1 MNAVVQAS
9 SSPIDRL
16 RSWYA
21 GLEAREQRTVAW
33 GAIGG
38 GLLVIVVGVLQL
50 HAAVGRVEKR
60 VAQKRADAA
69 YIQGVLP
76 ELRAAPV
83 PQGGDQ
89 SLVIVVD
96 RTTRDAGLAMHLRG
110 TEPAGMNALRVRFE
124 GASFDST
131 VVWLV
136 RLQREYGV
144 HVTAA
149 ALERTAAPGVVNAT
163 VTLQRP

>member
-1 MNAVVQAS
+1 VNAVAANS
-9 SSPIDRL
+9 AIDRL
-16 RSWYA
+16 KSWYA
-21 GLEAREQRTVAW
+21 GLETREQTAVTWGTVAVV
-33 GAIGG
+33 ALVVVV
-38 GLLVIVVGVLQL
+38 GLLQM
-50 HAAVGRVEKR
+50 HAAVARLEKR

-69 YIQGVLP
+69 YIQSVMP

-110 TEPAGMNALRVRFE
+110 TEPAGVNALRVRFE

-144 HVTAA
+144 RIPAA
-149 ALERTAAPGVVNAT
+149 AIERTATPGVVNAT

>member
-1 MNAVVQAS
+1 MNAVVAKRS
-9 SSPIDRL
+9 ALDGL
-16 RSWYA
+16 RAWYA

-38 GLLVIVVGVLQL
+38 GLLIVVVALLQM
-50 HAAVGRVEKR
+50 HAAVNRLEKR
-60 VAQKRADAA
+60 GTQKRADVA

-136 RLQREYGV
+136 RMQREYGV

-149 ALERTAAPGVVNAT
+149 ALERTATPGVVNAT

>member
-1 MNAVVQAS
+1 MNAVAS
-9 SSPIDRL
+9 NSAVDRL
-16 RSWYA
+16 KTWYA
-21 GLEAREQRTVAW
+21 GLEPREQLTVSW
-33 GAIGG
+33 GAIAAVA
-38 GLLVIVVGVLQL
+38 LVVVIGVLQM
-50 HAAVGRVEKR
+50 HATVARLEKR
-60 VAQKRADAA
+60 VAQKRADVA
-69 YIQGVLP
+69 YIQSVLP

-110 TEPAGMNALRVRFE
+110 TEPAGMNSLRVRFE

-136 RLQREYGV
+136 RLQREYGIRIS
-144 HVTAA
+144 AA
-149 ALERTAAPGVVNAT
+149 ALERTAAPGIVNAT